1 MCARALKCTRERRQ
15 TGLTS
20 RRTHVRSAPRFA
32 QAQLLWPEMRQWSSG
47 GGFFL
52 FIFFSRYFGAPC
64 TLDLPTA
71 TPPASI
77 YIPQRLPIAQS
88 DSPAGKQAAVCGD
101 IGLKS
106 NHSSAQSQYCFSPR
120 FSFFSLSL
128 SLALFCMHVREG
140 EMENIG

>member
-1 MCARALKCTRERRQ
+1 MCVRALKCTRERRQ

-32 QAQLLWPEMRQWSSG
+32 QAQLLWPELRQWSSG
-47 GGFFL
+47 GG
-52 FIFFSRYFGAPC
+52 IFPPRYFGAPC

-106 NHSSAQSQYCFSPR
+106 NHSSAQSQYCSSPR
-120 FSFFSLSL
+120 FSFFFLP

>member
-1 MCARALKCTRERRQ
+1 MCVHALKCTRKRRQ

-20 RRTHVRSAPRFA
+20 RRTHLRSAPRFA
-32 QAQLLWPEMRQWSSG
+32 QAQLLWPSRASG
-47 GGFFL
+47 AAEEGFF
-52 FIFFSRYFGAPC
+52 SPYFGAPC

-106 NHSSAQSQYCFSPR
+106 NHSSAQSQYCFSPQ
-120 FSFFSLSL
+120 FSFFTP
-128 SLALFCMHVREG
+128 SLAMFCMHVREG
-140 EMENIG
+140 EMENTG